1 MQPAVQLLQAE
12 WHNLLGWM
20 LIVAG
25 TGLAVHT
32 LGFASVRAGGAH
44 IASPRWPADRRQ
56 RQPARGRIRPM
67 DPQHQWEKLTAIAE
81 QGVAQVETIV
91 DLHAR
96 ATQALEAVDDA
107 LTGLRALYC
116 RGKALS
122 APQRDAQPGPA
133 SAATPLAA

>member
-25 TGLAVHT
+25 TGLALHT

-44 IASPRWPADRRQ
+44 IARTHWPADRRQ
-56 RQPARGRIRPM
+56 RQLDRGRIRPM
-67 DPQHQWEKLTAIAE
+67 DPQHQWEKLAAIAE
-81 QGVAQVETIV
+81 QGVTQVETIV
-91 DLHAR
+91 DLHSR
-96 ATQALEAVDDA
+96 ATQALEAVEDA
-107 LTGLRALYC
+107 LTGLFALYGP
-116 RGKALS
+116 GKALS
-122 APQRDAQPGPA
+122 APQRDAQPPA